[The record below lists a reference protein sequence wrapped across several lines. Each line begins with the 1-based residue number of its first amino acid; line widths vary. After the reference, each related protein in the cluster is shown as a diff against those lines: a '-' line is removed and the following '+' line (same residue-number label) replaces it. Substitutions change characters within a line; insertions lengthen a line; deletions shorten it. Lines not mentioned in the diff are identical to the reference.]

1 MVAEPMLLN
10 RKAVAIMPSIT
21 PATMR
26 QEATRPNR
34 IIAPPIRI
42 ISVETSPTEPGM
54 LPRKASIQLIDWP
67 VATLLRLCAPPTL
80 HCARGVA
87 PEKPS
92 AAVHTRSPEI
102 CAG

>member
-1 MVAEPMLLN
+1 
-10 RKAVAIMPSIT
+10 MPIIT

-26 QEATRPNR
+26 QDATRPKR
-34 IIAPPIRI
+34 MIAPPMKI
-42 ISVETSPTEPGM
+42 ISVDTSPIEPGI
-54 LPRKASIQLIDWP
+54 LPRKASIQLTGTP
-67 VATLLRLCAPPTL
+67 VATFTSASPPPL
-80 HCARGVA
+80 AHWESGVA